1 MTLDRID
8 PNGHYEPGNVRWAT
22 IEEQARNRRNN
33 IFVEY
38 NGQKMCL
45 GDAATASGIDR
56 GTIKRRLE
64 KNCPS
69 DLLFHKG
76 RIDFL
81 HE

>member
-8 PNGHYEPGNVRWAT
+8 SNGHYEPGNVRWAT
-22 IEEQARNRRNN
+22 IEQQARNRRSN

-45 GDAATASGIDR
+45 GDAAAASGLHRD
-56 GTIKRRLE
+56 TIKRRLE
-64 KNCPS
+64 NNCPP

-76 RIDFL
+76 RIDFSY
-81 HE
+81 E